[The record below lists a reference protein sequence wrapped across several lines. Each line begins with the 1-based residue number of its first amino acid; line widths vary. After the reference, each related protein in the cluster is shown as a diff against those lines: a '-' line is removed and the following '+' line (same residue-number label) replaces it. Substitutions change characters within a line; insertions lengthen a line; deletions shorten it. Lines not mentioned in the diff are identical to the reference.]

1 MTAPAD
7 AVRAYRREY
16 YDRYDRHV
24 RGQRPLRDAAPVVE
38 RIGQCLAVGMSHTVI
53 AAAAGVSQATISR
66 LLTCPHTRVREAVA
80 LRILAVTPARP
91 VTAVGL
97 TRRVRA
103 LTALGWST
111 AQIAAAAA
119 VNVDTVKVYRRGE
132 RVEVHGT
139 ARRIAECYDA
149 MSMTRPPS
157 AGRYE
162 RASASRA
169 RAEAIRRGWAPPL
182 AWDEDTIDDPA
193 AVPQGAGYTPCLV
206 IDSVRELEAMGLT
219 REGIAQRLGVTR
231 DAVAAAI
238 TRARRSAA

>member
-7 AVRAYRREY
+7 TVRAYRREY
-16 YDRYDRHV
+16 YDRYDRHA
-24 RGQRPLRDAAPVVE
+24 RGQRPLQDAAPVLE

-66 LLTCPHTRVREAVA
+66 LLTYPHTRVREAVA
-80 LRILAVTPARP
+80 HRILTVTPTRP

-103 LTALGWST
+103 LTALGWSA
-111 AQIAAAAA
+111 AQIAAAAS

-132 RVEVHGT
+132 RIEVHGT
-139 ARRIAECYDA
+139 ARRIAERYDA

-157 AGRYE
+157 TGRYE
-162 RASASRA
+162 RASTSRA
-169 RAEAIRRGWAPPL
+169 RAEAIRHGWAPPL
-182 AWDEDTIDDPA
+182 AWDEQTIDDPT
-193 AVPQGAGYTPCLV
+193 AVPQGAGYTPGAA
-206 IDSVRELEAMGLT
+206 IDTVRDLEAMGLT

-231 DAVAAAI
+231 GAVDHVI
-238 TRARRSAA
+238 ARSQRSAA